1 MSEKKQVEGI
11 FYKLSEGDYQYL
23 NFLDNDGFLYSFF
36 IGGQMDVESLRNL
49 AQGTKIKV
57 SFYEKEI
64 YIWEAGQ
71 RLLDRV
77 AVDYTV
83 IK

>member
-1 MSEKKQVEGI
+1 M
-11 FYKLSEGDYQYL
+11 
-23 NFLDNDGFLYSFF
+23 
-36 IGGQMDVESLRNL
+36 

-64 YIWEAGQ
+64 YIWEAAQ
-71 RLLDRV
+71 RLLDRI